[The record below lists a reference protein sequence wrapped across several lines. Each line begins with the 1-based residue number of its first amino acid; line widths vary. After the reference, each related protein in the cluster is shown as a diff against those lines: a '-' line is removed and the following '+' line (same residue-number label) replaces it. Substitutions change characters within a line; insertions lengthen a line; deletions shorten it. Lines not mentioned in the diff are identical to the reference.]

1 MNPPNLFAALNQ
13 SGALRTLDL
22 AFAQSLQR
30 LEPDTD
36 PQVLAG
42 AALAS
47 LAVTSGHAGL
57 DPARAAMVLDARDG
71 PPPTFP
77 DPAAWQRSLA
87 VSRWVDQPQ
96 PEAPAA
102 ADCPLVLE
110 RGLLYLRRYREYE
123 RRLALGL
130 QRIAAQAPP
139 PVDAATLAPLF
150 AQLFPNATA
159 TPRTA
164 APTPLPPA
172 EGARGAGEGSGLPA
186 PSLQQEGTNPPAPSI
201 KGSNQAAP
209 AHSPDRQAQAA
220 ALALRRMLLLVTG
233 GPGTGKTTTI
243 ARMLLLRIAQAR
255 AAGTSPPRIA
265 LAAPTGRASER
276 MAESLRLAVARA
288 MEQGLPPP
296 CDTPTPEMSPLPST
310 APHPDAFPLPPAGEG
325 TRRAGEGSPP
335 TDLPST
341 APDPGVFPLPPAGEG
356 ARRAGEGSPAT
367 DLPSTAPHLDAFP
380 LPPAGEGARRA
391 GEGSAPI
398 DPHGNSALPS
408 GASTLHR
415 LLGVIPDSPHFHH
428 NADNP
433 LPFDLIVVDEASM
446 VDLPLMCK
454 LVEAVADGTQLIL
467 LGDADQ
473 LPSVEAGDV
482 LAAILQAAGPGDAL
496 QPEDAQALHPLLGSA
511 PVDPPAVTSATR
523 SGGLAGHRVH
533 LLRGYRQAED
543 FALAPLADAIRAG
556 DADTALALIRSGELP
571 GVHFHEDGE
580 DPLTLGRDALLAHWR
595 ALANAQDPAAALRD
609 AARLRLLT
617 AVRAGP
623 QGARGL
629 NARIEQ
635 LLADTGAGAPRLGG
649 ASPWFQGRLLLIT
662 ENSYRHG
669 LFNGDVGICL
679 RSDPGALPG
688 RSDARPSPDQGD
700 ASAVTTRGHAPP
712 SSRPGHAGDRAHHDA
727 PATDSRAQGPLVA
740 WFEGDGDGQVRGFHP
755 AALPAHESAFAMTV
769 HKAQGSEFDEVW
781 LQLPT
786 RDARVL
792 SRELLYTGLTRARR
806 ALHLA
811 GSEAVMR
818 AALARHAARISGLA
832 WRLGAKDDKP
842 PPVPAPTPAPLPQ
855 PPPSAPVQGALF

>member
-1 MNPPNLFAALNQ
+1 MNHPNLLAALNQ

-22 AFAQSLQR
+22 AFAHSLQR
-30 LEPDTD
+30 LAPDTD
-36 PQVLAG
+36 PQVLAA

-57 DPARAAMVLDARDG
+57 DPARAAMLLDARDG
-71 PPPTFP
+71 PSPTFP
-77 DPAAWQRSLA
+77 DPADWQRTLA
-87 VSRWVDQPQ
+87 ASRWVDQPQ

-123 RRLALGL
+123 CRLALGL
-130 QRIAAQAPP
+130 QRIAAQTPP
-139 PVDAATLAPLF
+139 AFDAATLAPLF
-150 AQLFPNATA
+150 AQLFPNATP
-159 TPRTA
+159 TPRVVDR
-164 APTPLPPA
+164 TPLPPG
-172 EGARGAGEGSGLPA
+172 EGARRRAGEGTGLPE
-186 PSLQQEGTNPPAPSI
+186 PSLQQEGTHPPEPSSQ
-201 KGSNQAAP
+201 GSNQAP
-209 AHSPDRQAQAA
+209 PHTQDRQAQAA
-220 ALALRRMLLLVTG
+220 ALALRRALLLVTG

-243 ARMLLLRIAQAR
+243 ARLLLLRIAQAH
-255 AAGTSPPRIA
+255 ASNTPAPRIA
-265 LAAPTGRASER
+265 LAAPTGRAAER
-276 MAESLRLAVARA
+276 MAESLRAAVARA
-288 MEQGLPPP
+288 IAVGI
-296 CDTPTPEMSPLPST
+296 DTTL
-310 APHPDAFPLPPAGEG
+310 AD
-325 TRRAGEGSPP
+325 
-335 TDLPST
+335 
-341 APDPGVFPLPPAGEG
+341 
-356 ARRAGEGSPAT
+356 
-367 DLPSTAPHLDAFP
+367 
-380 LPPAGEGARRA
+380 
-391 GEGSAPI
+391 
-398 DPHGNSALPS
+398 ALPI

-415 LLGVIPDSPHFHH
+415 LLGVIPDSPHFRH

-496 QPEDAQALHPLLGSA
+496 QPDDAQALQPLFGSA
-511 PVDPPAVTSATR
+511 PGGTPSAVISTTHT
-523 SGGLAGHRVH
+523 GGLAGHRVH
-533 LLRGYRQAED
+533 LLRGYRQADD

-556 DADTALALIRSGELP
+556 DADTVLALLRSGQLA

-580 DPLTLGRDALLAHWR
+580 DPLALGRDALLAHWR
-595 ALANAQDPAAALRD
+595 ALAAAQDPAVALRD
-609 AARLRLLT
+609 ASRLRLLT

-635 LLADTGAGAPRLGG
+635 LLAETGSGARRLGG

-679 RSDPGALPG
+679 RSDPGASAAPGERAHTHG
-688 RSDARPSPDQGD
+688 RSGATAGAARSEADP
-700 ASAVTTRGHAPP
+700 
-712 SSRPGHAGDRAHHDA
+712 HAGQAG
-727 PATDSRAQGPLVA
+727 QGALVA

-769 HKAQGSEFDEVW
+769 HKAQGSEFDDVW

-792 SRELLYTGLTRARR
+792 SRELLYTGITRARR

-811 GSEAVMR
+811 GNEAVIR
-818 AALARHAARISGLA
+818 SALARHAARISGLA
-832 WRLGAKDDKP
+832 WRLGGSSD
-842 PPVPAPTPAPLPQ
+842 TPQASAISTKAPLPE
-855 PPPSAPVQGALF
+855 PPAGVPVQGALF

>member
-1 MNPPNLFAALNQ
+1 MSHPTLLTALHQ

-30 LEPDTD
+30 LAPDTD
-36 PQVLAG
+36 PQVLAA

-57 DPARAAMVLDARDG
+57 DPARAAMLLDQRDG
-71 PPPTFP
+71 PSPAFP
-77 DPAAWQRSLA
+77 DPTDWQRTLA
-87 VSRWVDQPQ
+87 ASRWVDQPN
-96 PEAPAA
+96 PEDPAA

-110 RGLLYLRRYREYE
+110 HGLLYLRRYREYE

-130 QRIAAQAPP
+130 QRVAAQPMPAF
-139 PVDAATLAPLF
+139 DANALAPLF
-150 AQLFPNATA
+150 AQLFPNAT
-159 TPRTA
+159 PTA
-164 APTPLPPA
+164 QPVDPIPLPPG
-172 EGARGAGEGSGLPA
+172 EGARSAGEGSGLPE
-186 PSLQQEGTNPPAPSI
+186 PSHHQDGTKPPAPS
-201 KGSNQAAP
+201 N
-209 AHSPDRQAQAA
+209 SPDRQAQAA
-220 ALALRRMLLLVTG
+220 ALALRRKLLLITG

-243 ARMLLLRIAQAR
+243 ARLLLLRIAQAH
-255 AAGTSPPRIA
+255 AAGHAPPRIA
-265 LAAPTGRASER
+265 LAAPTGRAAER
-276 MAESLRLAVARA
+276 MAESLRAIAA
-288 MEQGLPPP
+288 GIQLPPTYSAFQAKQP
-296 CDTPTPEMSPLPST
+296 PNPAVSPLPQ
-310 APHPDAFPLPPAGEG
+310 
-325 TRRAGEGSPP
+325 
-335 TDLPST
+335 
-341 APDPGVFPLPPAGEG
+341 AGEG
-356 ARRAGEGSPAT
+356 ARRAGEGP
-367 DLPSTAPHLDAFP
+367 P
-380 LPPAGEGARRA
+380 LPWE
-391 GEGSAPI
+391 SL
-398 DPHGNSALPS
+398 LPS

-415 LLGVIPDSPHFHH
+415 LLGVIPDSPNFRH

-454 LVEAVADGTQLIL
+454 LVEAVTDGTQLIL

-496 QPEDAQALHPLLGSA
+496 QPQDADALQPLLGHA
-511 PVDPPAVTSATR
+511 PTGSTPASIQTISHTI
-523 SGGLAGHRVH
+523 SHSHSSGLAGHRVH
-533 LLRGYRQAED
+533 LLRGYRQAEN

-556 DADTALALIRSGELP
+556 DADTALALLRSGELA
-571 GVHFHEDGE
+571 GVHFHEEGD

-595 ALANAQDPAAALRD
+595 ALADAQDPAAALRD
-609 AARLRLLT
+609 AGRLRLLT

-635 LLADTGAGAPRLGG
+635 LLADTGSGARRLGG

-679 RSDPGALPG
+679 RSDASPSSGQSDANPFSG
-688 RSDARPSPDQGD
+688 RDNTSATSERSDASTE
-700 ASAVTTRGHAPP
+700 TTRADAAP
-712 SSRPGHAGDRAHHDA
+712 SSGPSHPSGTANRADPAADR
-727 PATDSRAQGPLVA
+727 RAQGPLVA

-769 HKAQGSEFDEVW
+769 HKAQGSEFDDVW

-792 SRELLYTGLTRARR
+792 SRELLYTGITRARG

-811 GSEAVMR
+811 GSEAVIR

-832 WRLGAKDDKP
+832 WRLGAQQQAAPAKP
-842 PPVPAPTPAPLPQ
+842 ATE
-855 PPPSAPVQGALF
+855 PSTASPVQGSLF

>member
-1 MNPPNLFAALNQ
+1 MNHPTLFNALIKAD
-13 SGALRTLDL
+13 ALRPLDL

-30 LEPDTD
+30 LAPDTD

-57 DPARAAMVLDARDG
+57 DPSRAGMLLDTREG
-71 PPPTFP
+71 PAPALP
-77 DPAAWQRSLA
+77 DPTDWQRTLA
-87 VSRWVDQPQ
+87 ASRWVDQPNPQ
-96 PEAPAA
+96 DPAA

-110 RGLLYLRRYREYE
+110 HGLLYLRRYREYE

-130 QRIAAQAPP
+130 QRIAAQSPP
-139 PVDAATLAPLF
+139 PFDAATLAPLF
-150 AQLFPNATA
+150 AQLFPQAS
-159 TPRTA
+159 
-164 APTPLPPA
+164 PLPPG
-172 EGARGAGEGSGLPA
+172 EGARKAGEGTGLPEPSVDQEGAAPRA
-186 PSLQQEGTNPPAPSI
+186 PS
-201 KGSNQAAP
+201 
-209 AHSPDRQAQAA
+209 HHPDRQAQAA
-220 ALALRRMLLLVTG
+220 ALALRRTLLLVTG

-243 ARMLLLRIAQAR
+243 ARLLLLRIAQAH
-255 AAGTSPPRIA
+255 ASNTPVPRIA
-265 LAAPTGRASER
+265 LAAPTGRAAER
-276 MAESLRLAVARA
+276 MAESLRLAVTRA
-288 MEQGLPPP
+288 I
-296 CDTPTPEMSPLPST
+296 
-310 APHPDAFPLPPAGEG
+310 AGG
-325 TRRAGEGSPP
+325 
-335 TDLPST
+335 
-341 APDPGVFPLPPAGEG
+341 
-356 ARRAGEGSPAT
+356 
-367 DLPSTAPHLDAFP
+367 
-380 LPPAGEGARRA
+380 
-391 GEGSAPI
+391 I
-398 DPHGNSALPS
+398 DPALADTLPS

-415 LLGVIPDSPHFHH
+415 LLGVIPDSPHFRHH
-428 NADNP
+428 ADNP
-433 LPFDLIVVDEASM
+433 LPLDLIVVDEASM

-496 QPEDAQALHPLLGSA
+496 QPQDAQALQALLGNA
-511 PVDPPAVTSATR
+511 PGDTTPAATH
-523 SGGLAGHRVH
+523 GDGLAGHRVH
-533 LLRGYRQAED
+533 LLRGYRQADD
-543 FALAPLADAIRAG
+543 FALAPLADAVRAG
-556 DADTALALIRSGELP
+556 DADTALALLRSGELA

-595 ALANAQDPAAALRD
+595 ALADAQDPAAALRD

-635 LLADTGAGAPRLGG
+635 LLAETGSGARRLGA

-679 RSDPGALPG
+679 RSDAGSSSG
-688 RSDARPSPDQGD
+688 RSDEG
-700 ASAVTTRGHAPP
+700 P
-712 SSRPGHAGDRAHHDA
+712 SSGPGQPGG
-727 PATDSRAQGPLVA
+727 TDSRAQGPLVA

-769 HKAQGSEFDEVW
+769 HKAQGSEFDTVW

-792 SRELLYTGLTRARR
+792 SRELLYTGITRARR

-811 GSEAVMR
+811 GSEAVIR
-818 AALARHAARISGLA
+818 SALARHAARISGLA
-832 WRLGAKDDKP
+832 WRLGAQQQAAPAKP
-842 PPVPAPTPAPLPQ
+842 ATEPATAL
-855 PPPSAPVQGALF
+855 PVQGSLF

>member
-1 MNPPNLFAALNQ
+1 MNHPTLFNALIKVD
-13 SGALRTLDL
+13 ALRPLDL

-30 LEPDTD
+30 LAPDTD
-36 PQVLAG
+36 TQVLAG

-57 DPARAAMVLDARDG
+57 DPARAGMLLDAREG
-71 PPPTFP
+71 PAPALP
-77 DPAAWQRSLA
+77 DPGNWQRTLA
-87 VSRWVDQPQ
+87 ASRWVDQPNPQ
-96 PEAPAA
+96 DPAA

-110 RGLLYLRRYREYE
+110 HGLLYLRRYREYE

-130 QRIAAQAPP
+130 QRIAAQSPP
-139 PVDAATLAPLF
+139 PFDAATLAPLF
-150 AQLFPNATA
+150 AQLFPQVS
-159 TPRTA
+159 
-164 APTPLPPA
+164 PLPPG
-172 EGARGAGEGSGLPA
+172 EGVRRAGEGTRLPEPSVDQEGKGSPA
-186 PSLQQEGTNPPAPSI
+186 PS
-201 KGSNQAAP
+201 
-209 AHSPDRQAQAA
+209 HHPDRQAQAA
-220 ALALRRMLLLVTG
+220 ALALRRTLLLVTG

-243 ARMLLLRIAQAR
+243 ARLLLLRIAQAH
-255 AAGTSPPRIA
+255 ASNTPAPRIA
-265 LAAPTGRASER
+265 LAAPTGRAAER
-276 MAESLRLAVARA
+276 MAESLRLAVTRA
-288 MEQGLPPP
+288 I
-296 CDTPTPEMSPLPST
+296 
-310 APHPDAFPLPPAGEG
+310 AGG
-325 TRRAGEGSPP
+325 
-335 TDLPST
+335 
-341 APDPGVFPLPPAGEG
+341 
-356 ARRAGEGSPAT
+356 
-367 DLPSTAPHLDAFP
+367 
-380 LPPAGEGARRA
+380 
-391 GEGSAPI
+391 I
-398 DPHGNSALPS
+398 DPALADALPS

-415 LLGVIPDSPHFHH
+415 LLGVIPDSPHFRHH
-428 NADNP
+428 ADNP
-433 LPFDLIVVDEASM
+433 LPLDLIVVDEASM

-496 QPEDAQALHPLLGSA
+496 QPQDAQALQALLGNA
-511 PVDPPAVTSATR
+511 PADTTPAASHG
-523 SGGLAGHRVH
+523 GGLAGHRVH
-533 LLRGYRQAED
+533 LLRGYRQADD
-543 FALAPLADAIRAG
+543 FALAPLADAVRAG
-556 DADTALALIRSGELP
+556 DADTALALLRSGELA

-595 ALANAQDPAAALRD
+595 ALADAHDPAAALRD

-635 LLADTGAGAPRLGG
+635 LLAETGSGARRLGA

-679 RSDPGALPG
+679 RSDASPSPG
-688 RSDARPSPDQGD
+688 RSDEG
-700 ASAVTTRGHAPP
+700 P
-712 SSRPGHAGDRAHHDA
+712 SSGPGQSGG
-727 PATDSRAQGPLVA
+727 TDSRAQGPLVA

-769 HKAQGSEFDEVW
+769 HKAQGSEFDTVW

-792 SRELLYTGLTRARR
+792 SRELLYTGITRARR

-811 GSEAVMR
+811 GSEAVIR
-818 AALARHAARISGLA
+818 SALARHAARISGLA
-832 WRLGAKDDKP
+832 WRLGAQQQA
-842 PPVPAPTPAPLPQ
+842 VPATQAAE
-855 PPPSAPVQGALF
+855 PSTALPVQGSLF

>member
-1 MNPPNLFAALNQ
+1 MNHPTLFNALIKAE
-13 SGALRTLDL
+13 ALRPLDL

-30 LEPDTD
+30 LAPDTD

-57 DPARAAMVLDARDG
+57 DPSRAGMLLDTREG
-71 PPPTFP
+71 PAPALP
-77 DPAAWQRSLA
+77 DPTDWQRTLA
-87 VSRWVDQPQ
+87 ASRWVDQPNPQ
-96 PEAPAA
+96 DPAA

-130 QRIAAQAPP
+130 QRIAAQSPP
-139 PVDAATLAPLF
+139 PFDAATLAPLF
-150 AQLFPNATA
+150 AQLFPQASS
-159 TPRTA
+159 
-164 APTPLPPA
+164 LPPG
-172 EGARGAGEGSGLPA
+172 EAGEGTGLPE
-186 PSLQQEGTNPPAPSI
+186 PSVDQEGKAPPAPS
-201 KGSNQAAP
+201 
-209 AHSPDRQAQAA
+209 HHPDRQAQAA
-220 ALALRRMLLLVTG
+220 ALALRRTLLLVTG

-243 ARMLLLRIAQAR
+243 ARLLLLRIAQAH
-255 AAGTSPPRIA
+255 ASNTPAPRIA
-265 LAAPTGRASER
+265 LAAPTGRAAER
-276 MAESLRLAVARA
+276 MAESLRLAVTRA
-288 MEQGLPPP
+288 I
-296 CDTPTPEMSPLPST
+296 
-310 APHPDAFPLPPAGEG
+310 AGG
-325 TRRAGEGSPP
+325 
-335 TDLPST
+335 
-341 APDPGVFPLPPAGEG
+341 
-356 ARRAGEGSPAT
+356 
-367 DLPSTAPHLDAFP
+367 
-380 LPPAGEGARRA
+380 
-391 GEGSAPI
+391 I
-398 DPHGNSALPS
+398 DPALADALPN

-415 LLGVIPDSPHFHH
+415 LLGVIPDSPHFRHH
-428 NADNP
+428 ADNP
-433 LPFDLIVVDEASM
+433 LPLDLIVVDEASM

-496 QPEDAQALHPLLGSA
+496 QPQDAQALQALLGNA
-511 PVDPPAVTSATR
+511 PADTTPVASHG
-523 SGGLAGHRVH
+523 GGLAGHRVH
-533 LLRGYRQAED
+533 LLRGYRQADD
-543 FALAPLADAIRAG
+543 FALAPLADAVRAG
-556 DADTALALIRSGELP
+556 DADTALALLRSGELA

-595 ALANAQDPAAALRD
+595 ALADAQDPAAALRD

-635 LLADTGAGAPRLGG
+635 LLAETGSGARRLGA

-679 RSDPGALPG
+679 RSEASPSPG
-688 RSDARPSPDQGD
+688 RSDEG
-700 ASAVTTRGHAPP
+700 P
-712 SSRPGHAGDRAHHDA
+712 SSGPGQPGGTASRNNPG
-727 PATDSRAQGPLVA
+727 TDSRAQGPLVA

-769 HKAQGSEFDEVW
+769 HKAQGSEFDTVW

-792 SRELLYTGLTRARR
+792 SRELLYTGITRARR

-811 GSEAVMR
+811 GSESVIR
-818 AALARHAARISGLA
+818 SALARHAARISGLA
-832 WRLGAKDDKP
+832 WRLGAQQQAAPAKP
-842 PPVPAPTPAPLPQ
+842 ATEPATAL
-855 PPPSAPVQGALF
+855 PVQGSLF